1 MGNVTDQQ
9 RGYAAFW
16 KRMSIKMGL
25 SEAAK
30 LMTGDVRGSHL
41 SAFEQGKDHSLTPEQ
56 VQEYLDILDK
66 AVAENPPHI
75 PDDDE
80 IEPIEEGN

>member
-1 MGNVTDQQ
+1 MSEQQ

-30 LMTGDVRGSHL
+30 LMSGNVRGSQL
-41 SAFEQGKDHSLTPEQ
+41 SAFEQGKDHPLTADQ
-56 VQEYLDILDK
+56 IQEYLEVLEK
-66 AVAENPPHI
+66 AIAENPPRI
-75 PDDDE
+75 PDDELESLSDE
-80 IEPIEEGN
+80 A